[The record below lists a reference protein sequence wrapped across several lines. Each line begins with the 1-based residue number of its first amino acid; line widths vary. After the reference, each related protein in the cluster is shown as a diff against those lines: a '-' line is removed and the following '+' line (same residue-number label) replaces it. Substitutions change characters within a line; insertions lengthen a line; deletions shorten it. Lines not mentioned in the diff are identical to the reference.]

1 MLFANVSQ
9 LQLDPPFL
17 RSPLLFAFA
26 HAHPCTAKFP
36 LQTSL
41 HTEDVKCIGPQ
52 QVHLIEHP
60 ISYYTHEMWCDTHK
74 CDAPLFSGYRQTCPQ
89 SAGFESHVPAEKL
102 ADPPQVES
110 LAVPVL
116 ASFETPHDQ
125 YTSSWWAVE
134 SNQWSLSLNQ
144 VETAQQGYCNTY
156 MKENISGV
164 TYKHYSKLFYLSS
177 VWVQWTNSFQVHYL
191 LGTVVQ
197 IRTWLLIVYIIQQ
210 CNNTVSNFSS
220 ITINLQQSIIMW
232 PACWSQSLLSTE
244 HREVIPQ
251 RQIPSLLITIP
262 T

>member
-1 MLFANVSQ
+1 
-9 LQLDPPFL
+9 
-17 RSPLLFAFA
+17 
-26 HAHPCTAKFP
+26 
-36 LQTSL
+36 
-41 HTEDVKCIGPQ
+41 
-52 QVHLIEHP
+52 
-60 ISYYTHEMWCDTHK
+60 MWCDTHK

-232 PACWSQSLLSTE
+232 PACWSQSLLSIGTLWS
-244 HREVIPQ
+244 HSTNALNQVHIFKTLPFPSVKNLVLDLHSHKDVWTCLWTLIDYKAIPN
-251 RQIPSLLITIP
+251 
-262 T
+262 